1 MLLLAVLC
9 LAVFPISTFAA
20 DAVQVQIP
28 VSIQTSGETPSPEEN
43 YTVELQAVDDAPMP
57 SENVLEISGSGK
69 AFFSPIQ
76 YTTPGIYYYTITQQS
91 GTHKRGHYDQTV
103 YYVKVSVTN
112 GENGNLETVIAA
124 HTDADMTDAKCD
136 ITFTNY
142 YKPIK
147 KTSESTTETI
157 PTTKRKPETKPGNK
171 TSIKKVKIK

>member
-91 GTHKRGHYDQTV
+91 GTLRPDSLLCKSFR
-103 YYVKVSVTN
+103 
-112 GENGNLETVIAA
+112 
-124 HTDADMTDAKCD
+124 
-136 ITFTNY
+136 
-142 YKPIK
+142 
-147 KTSESTTETI
+147 
-157 PTTKRKPETKPGNK
+157 NK
-171 TSIKKVKIK
+171 WGKW

>member
-1 MLLLAVLC
+1 MLLLVVLC

-91 GTHKRGHYDQTV
+91 GTHKRCLLY
-103 YYVKVSVTN
+103 
-112 GENGNLETVIAA
+112 
-124 HTDADMTDAKCD
+124 
-136 ITFTNY
+136 
-142 YKPIK
+142 
-147 KTSESTTETI
+147 TSPS
-157 PTTKRKPETKPGNK
+157 PRD
-171 TSIKKVKIK
+171 

>member
-1 MLLLAVLC
+1 MLLLVVLC

-76 YTTPGIYYYTITQQS
+76 YTTPGISITPLHS
-91 GTHKRGHYDQTV
+91 
-103 YYVKVSVTN
+103 S
-112 GENGNLETVIAA
+112 LA
-124 HTDADMTDAKCD
+124 HTNVG
-136 ITFTNY
+136 ITTRQF
-142 YKPIK
+142 IM
-147 KTSESTTETI
+147 
-157 PTTKRKPETKPGNK
+157 
-171 TSIKKVKIK
+171 

>member
-69 AFFSPIQ
+69 AFF
-76 YTTPGIYYYTITQQS
+76 
-91 GTHKRGHYDQTV
+91 
-103 YYVKVSVTN
+103 
-112 GENGNLETVIAA
+112 
-124 HTDADMTDAKCD
+124 
-136 ITFTNY
+136 FTNSIY
-142 YKPIK
+142 NSRHLLLHHYTAVWHTNVGI
-147 KTSESTTETI
+147 TTRQFI
-157 PTTKRKPETKPGNK
+157 M
-171 TSIKKVKIK
+171 

>member
-112 GENGNLETVIAA
+112 GEVSL
-124 HTDADMTDAKCD
+124 
-136 ITFTNY
+136 FLY
-142 YKPIK
+142 L
-147 KTSESTTETI
+147 
-157 PTTKRKPETKPGNK
+157 R
-171 TSIKKVKIK
+171 

>member
-1 MLLLAVLC
+1 MLLLVVLC

-76 YTTPGIYYYTITQQS
+76 YTTPAFTITPLHS
-91 GTHKRGHYDQTV
+91 
-103 YYVKVSVTN
+103 S
-112 GENGNLETVIAA
+112 LA
-124 HTDADMTDAKCD
+124 HTNVG
-136 ITFTNY
+136 ITTRQF
-142 YKPIK
+142 IM
-147 KTSESTTETI
+147 
-157 PTTKRKPETKPGNK
+157 
-171 TSIKKVKIK
+171 

>member
-69 AFFSPIQ
+69 AFFSPFNIQ
-76 YTTPGIYYYTITQQS
+76 LPAFTITPLHS
-91 GTHKRGHYDQTV
+91 
-103 YYVKVSVTN
+103 S
-112 GENGNLETVIAA
+112 LA
-124 HTDADMTDAKCD
+124 HTNVG
-136 ITFTNY
+136 ITTRQF
-142 YKPIK
+142 IM
-147 KTSESTTETI
+147 
-157 PTTKRKPETKPGNK
+157 
-171 TSIKKVKIK
+171 